1 MRRGLPAIRALEL
14 GIVNKCF
21 DDFER
26 QLVEDVVRGRIPED
40 LTGRDAFEH

>member
-1 MRRGLPAIRALEL
+1 MLQRALEL

-26 QLVEDVVRGRIPED
+26 QLVEDVVGGRIPED
-40 LTGRDAFEH
+40 LTGREVFEL